1 MSLSSTASF
10 ITHASPNTAPK
21 IGQRLIDLCGF
32 SYLTQSQSHPTL
44 SYSTRKVD
52 SNQIAMWF
60 SKSDGRPPS
69 LPRHWPNSSP
79 VEIEER
85 PNRVIAVGDDQSYS
99 FNSNF
104 VKTSKYE
111 LYSFLPKF
119 LMEVLQTYTL
129 STVPETS
136 SNRQQLLTTYL

>member
-1 MSLSSTASF
+1 
-10 ITHASPNTAPK
+10 
-21 IGQRLIDLCGF
+21 
-32 SYLTQSQSHPTL
+32 
-44 SYSTRKVD
+44 
-52 SNQIAMWF
+52 MWF

-69 LPRHWPNSSP
+69 LPRHWPKSSP
-79 VEIEER
+79 SEIGER

-119 LMEVLQTYTL
+119 LMEVLPISTL
-129 STVPETS
+129 STRT
-136 SNRQQLLTTYL
+136 